1 MLMHTL
7 STYIPQVNLICEYHF
22 LVFFCALLP
31 TRYQVSKILYL
42 VSSKNNDIDM
52 FIFIRENS
60 YIRDTRT

>member
-31 TRYQVSKILYL
+31 AWYQVTKLLYL
-42 VSSKNNDIDM
+42 AVPSKNNDIDTLM
-52 FIFIRENS
+52 FIRIVQVIIS
-60 YIRDTRT
+60 YF